1 MSSNPAHA
9 GRTSALIA
17 ALVVGGALLVA
28 SIIGAVPTLSAYFGG
43 FWTGRADLMTGR
55 SPQIPVNGEVPTE
68 PSGAD
73 YPGVLISSSEALS
86 GPRTL
91 QAIAAALAIVVVI
104 AGSLLLVILA
114 VKMLRGRSFARLL
127 GWGLGGVGLL
137 VVIASALAPQ
147 LEALAVDLGVQ
158 ELGYRIY
165 DPAADALMTVDS
177 PDAVIL
183 SLWDFEWILDRMD
196 PAGVLLGVIIA
207 VLGLLIID
215 GTRLQRDTEGLV

>member
-104 AGSLLLVILA
+104 AGSLLLAIMINVMFFMGFPPVA
-114 VKMLRGRSFARLL
+114 QYVAKG
-127 GWGLGGVGLL
+127 
-137 VVIASALAPQ
+137 
-147 LEALAVDLGVQ
+147 
-158 ELGYRIY
+158 
-165 DPAADALMTVDS
+165 
-177 PDAVIL
+177 
-183 SLWDFEWILDRMD
+183 
-196 PAGVLLGVIIA
+196 
-207 VLGLLIID
+207 LIIVAAM
-215 GTRLQRDTEGLV
+215 TLRVLRER